1 MSTALSGHSHST
13 KNITSV
19 MPKKQPV
26 IEKSLSPRILPGQ
39 REQTTLL
46 VLVGTALVMMV
57 GYWGYLGGHRGELI
71 EVEQSPQLRA
81 SFLVDINQA
90 ELPEF
95 IQLPGLG
102 ETLAQRIVLERQ
114 QNGVFHGVDDLVR
127 VNGIG
132 IKKLEKIRPYLL
144 PLVERKKNV
153 ASLVPANN
161 PSDEQIPS
169 N

>member
-1 MSTALSGHSHST
+1 MSAARSGHSRSN

-26 IEKSLSPRILPGQ
+26 IEKSLSPGSLPRLQ
-39 REQTTLL
+39 EQYTLL
-46 VLVGTALVMMV
+46 VLVGSALVMMV

-71 EVEQSPQLRA
+71 EIEQSPPLRA

-90 ELPEF
+90 DLPEF

-114 QNGVFHGVDDLVR
+114 QNGPFQGVDDLVR
-127 VNGIG
+127 VDGIG
-132 IKKLEKIRPYLL
+132 IKTLEKIRPYLM
-144 PLVERKKNV
+144 P
-153 ASLVPANN
+153 
-161 PSDEQIPS
+161 
-169 N
+169 